1 VTSQSIK
8 VEGVIALPEGE
19 SISFNEQ
26 KFVYLIINRKQCTEP
41 YPVAKIQQK
50 FTFLIT
56 EIDVGSQD
64 EVGSYDED
72 YDVPET
78 QIAISDYI
86 KPDLVPQGQFT
97 QFWEMLGSHPKGAE
111 VISTYQLPFKTMEEA
126 VEGVTK

>member
-1 VTSQSIK
+1 M
-8 VEGVIALPEGE
+8 
-19 SISFNEQ
+19 
-26 KFVYLIINRKQCTEP
+26 
-41 YPVAKIQQK
+41 AKIQQK

-64 EVGSYDED
+64 EVCSYDED